1 MIHLS
6 ELSWANLIVNCSAVL
21 LLIGIMLHT
30 RIFRKRGGQDDRLY
44 FLMTVITMVMAVS
57 DILTYVM
64 DSSTF
69 ALAPSISYFFNSV
82 YYVIFELLPAFF
94 VLYLIVR
101 RNPGKPLSLKKG
113 ILICL
118 PAIAAVGMIIANW
131 FGRFLFTVDPI
142 EGSYT
147 SEALYS
153 LIYVM
158 PVFYG
163 VVALVLIF
171 LLDKRVLWLYLVL
184 ILVKIFVGRFLW
196 DVSSTALL
204 FAMGLTFAHIH
215 VMGKPMEPIRREERA

>member
-1 MIHLS
+1 M
-6 ELSWANLIVNCSAVL
+6 
-21 LLIGIMLHT
+21 
-30 RIFRKRGGQDDRLY
+30 
-44 FLMTVITMVMAVS
+44 
-57 DILTYVM
+57 
-64 DSSTF
+64 
-69 ALAPSISYFFNSV
+69 
-82 YYVIFELLPAFF
+82 
-94 VLYLIVR
+94 
-101 RNPGKPLSLKKG
+101 
-113 ILICL
+113 
-118 PAIAAVGMIIANW
+118 
-131 FGRFLFTVDPI
+131 DPI

-147 SEALYS
+147 SEALYP